1 VYKGAS
7 RYRNDEAEVN
17 VNIALWVLQGLVGF
31 AVLGA
36 GGMKLATPKDKL
48 EAKPHMGW
56 AKDFSAGQIKLIGLA
71 EVLAAIG
78 LVVPWVT
85 GIVPVL
91 TSLAAAGLVVLMGG
105 AAVTHIKRKEPA
117 VPPIV
122 LAVFSLAIAV
132 GRSGLV

>member
-1 VYKGAS
+1 M
-7 RYRNDEAEVN
+7 
-17 VNIALWVLQGLVGF
+17 NIALWVLQGLVAF

-48 EAKPHMGW
+48 ESKPHMEW
-56 AKDFSAGQIKLIGLA
+56 ARDFSAGLIKLIGVA
-71 EVLAAIG
+71 EVLGAIG

-85 GIVPVL
+85 GIAPML
-91 TSLAAAGLVVLMGG
+91 TPAAAACLVVLMAG
-105 AAVTHIKRKEPA
+105 AAMTHIKRKEPA

-122 LAVFSLAIAV
+122 LAVISLVIAV